1 MELKKVMVG
10 DCFNVV
16 YLFYLG
22 DVILGEKV
30 NIGVGIIIVN
40 YDGVK
45 KYKIKIG
52 DCLKIGL
59 NSVLVVFV
67 ILGEDVIVV
76 AGLVVIK
83 NVEDDSL
90 VIGCVW

>member
-1 MELKKVMVG
+1 MG

-30 NIGVGIIIVN
+30 NVGVGIIIVN

-52 DCLKIGL
+52 DCFKIGL

-67 ILGEDVIVV
+67 ILGEDVMVV

-90 VIGCVW
+90 VIVWI